1 MQQRKLQRE
10 QNQQKEKIDFEMK
23 KQNQIND
30 TTKSES
36 EEIIKDI
43 ADFETLLEMNR
54 NDRNSHKVSILKVG
68 ALWDN
73 CKAFPEDHRLTLN
86 RFVLWHSSLLRI
98 FGFFLRPRP
107 KIHTSHQYLEDL
119 H

>member
-30 TTKSES
+30 TAKRARSSES

-43 ADFETLLEMNR
+43 ADFETLLEKNR
-54 NDRNSHKVSILKVG
+54 NDRNSHKVSILEV
-68 ALWDN
+68 ASLW
-73 CKAFPEDHRLTLN
+73 ATL
-86 RFVLWHSSLLRI
+86 
-98 FGFFLRPRP
+98 G
-107 KIHTSHQYLEDL
+107 
-119 H
+119 

>member
-43 ADFETLLEMNR
+43 ADFETLLEINR
-54 NDRNSHKVSILKVG
+54 NDRNSHEVSILRVA
-68 ALWDN
+68 ALWSG
-73 CKAFPEDHRLTLN
+73 TL
-86 RFVLWHSSLLRI
+86 SQQI
-98 FGFFLRPRP
+98 
-107 KIHTSHQYLEDL
+107 IYT
-119 H
+119 

>member
-1 MQQRKLQRE
+1 
-10 QNQQKEKIDFEMK
+10 MK

-30 TTKSES
+30 TTKSSES

-54 NDRNSHKVSILKVG
+54 NDRNSHKVSILKVA

-73 CKAFPEDHRLTLN
+73 CKAFPEEVDFKQICTVAFLTVED
-86 RFVLWHSSLLRI
+86 FWV
-98 FGFFLRPRP
+98 FLRPLP

>member
-30 TTKSES
+30 TTKSSES

-54 NDRNSHKVSILKVG
+54 NDRNSHKVSILEV
-68 ALWDN
+68 ATLWGD
-73 CKAFPEDHRLTLN
+73 CKAFPADHRLSLN
-86 RFVLWHSSLLRI
+86 IFVL
-98 FGFFLRPRP
+98 
-107 KIHTSHQYLEDL
+107 
-119 H
+119 

>member
-1 MQQRKLQRE
+1 VQQRKLQRE

-30 TTKSES
+30 TTKSSES

-54 NDRNSHKVSILKVG
+54 NDRNSHKVSILEV
-68 ALWDN
+68 A
-73 CKAFPEDHRLTLN
+73 
-86 RFVLWHSSLLRI
+86 I
-98 FGFFLRPRP
+98 
-107 KIHTSHQYLEDL
+107 I
-119 H
+119 

>member
-23 KQNQIND
+23 NQNQIND
-30 TTKSES
+30 TNKS

-54 NDRNSHKVSILKVG
+54 NDKNSPEVSILRV
-68 ALWDN
+68 A
-73 CKAFPEDHRLTLN
+73 AFWSGTFSRQ
-86 RFVLWHSSLLRI
+86 I
-98 FGFFLRPRP
+98 
-107 KIHTSHQYLEDL
+107 IYI
-119 H
+119 

>member
-43 ADFETLLEMNR
+43 ADFETLLEINS
-54 NDRNSHKVSILKVG
+54 NDRNSHEVSILRVA
-68 ALWDN
+68 ALWSGTIS
-73 CKAFPEDHRLTLN
+73 RQIIYT
-86 RFVLWHSSLLRI
+86 
-98 FGFFLRPRP
+98 
-107 KIHTSHQYLEDL
+107 
-119 H
+119 

>member
-23 KQNQIND
+23 NQNQIND
-30 TTKSES
+30 TNKSES

-54 NDRNSHKVSILKVG
+54 NDKNYPEVSILRV
-68 ALWDN
+68 A
-73 CKAFPEDHRLTLN
+73 AFWSGTFSRQ
-86 RFVLWHSSLLRI
+86 I
-98 FGFFLRPRP
+98 
-107 KIHTSHQYLEDL
+107 IYI
-119 H
+119 